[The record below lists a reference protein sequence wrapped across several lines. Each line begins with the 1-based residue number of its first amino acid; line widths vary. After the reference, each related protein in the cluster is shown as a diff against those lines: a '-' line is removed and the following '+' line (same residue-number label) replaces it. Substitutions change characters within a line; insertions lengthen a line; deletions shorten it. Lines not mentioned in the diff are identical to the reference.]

1 MALWLLARTL
11 TASKFMPSLSD
22 PIISINGLGKK
33 TSDRLNQLGIHSLE
47 HLVFHLP
54 RRYQD
59 KTSITPLSR
68 ANVNDEIL
76 IELTIDRI
84 EVVPSRQRQLLCYL
98 SDNQNHRILLRF
110 FHFTQYQKQALIR
123 GETIQCFGEIKI
135 GRQGLE
141 MHHPE
146 YRVISQNQKPLLEST
161 LSPIYPL
168 CSGISQNKMKQWV
181 NYSLEVLQIS
191 QLDDYFEKIT
201 QQSMPSLKSSL
212 MLLHHPEKNEDLSKI
227 ESFKHISQQRLII
240 EELATN
246 QLNLLKT
253 KKARKSKKTNAFKIQ
268 DSLSNKLLGSL
279 DFDLTNSQ
287 SRCIKEINEDLSS
300 SEPMLR
306 LLQGDVGSG
315 KTIVAVFALI
325 QAVENNFQAVIMAPT
340 EILAR
345 QHLQNFTDYLKP
357 LNIQIAYLSGSQN
370 PQERRE
376 HLDFI
381 ESGEAKVV
389 VGTHALFQESV
400 NFENLSLV
408 IIDEQHKFGVHQR
421 LSLSKKANKTPHQ
434 LVMTATPIPRSLTM
448 SAYAD
453 LDTSVIDEL
462 PPGRQAV
469 ETIALSNSRRDELI
483 EKIKKI
489 SDEGR
494 QIYWVCT
501 LIEESEVLR
510 AESAEK
516 TFNYLT
522 DNLKDL
528 TVVMIHGKRTKSEK
542 EMIMRDF
549 EKGKI
554 NLLVATTVIEVGVN
568 VPNASLMIV
577 ENSERLGLAQLH
589 QLRGRVGRG
598 SEKSICILM
607 YQSPLSDN
615 AKERLD
621 ILRQSND
628 GFMIAQ
634 KDLELRGP
642 GEILGTQQT
651 GIASMKIANIVRD
664 TYLLKE
670 AGYYSSK
677 MLEASEDSQNAMIS
691 RWIDDEKTHYFDA

>member
-1 MALWLLARTL
+1 
-11 TASKFMPSLSD
+11 MPSISD
-22 PIISINGLGKK
+22 PIISIKGLGKK
-33 TSDRLNQLGIHSLE
+33 TSDRLNQLGIHTLE

-54 RRYQD
+54 TRYQD
-59 KTSITPLSR
+59 KTSITPLSDAR
-68 ANVNDEIL
+68 INDEIL
-76 IELTIDRI
+76 IEATIDRI
-84 EVVPSRQRQLLCYL
+84 EVIPSRQRQLLCYL
-98 SDNQNHRILLRF
+98 SDQQNHRILLRF

-123 GETIQCFGEIKI
+123 GESMQCFGEIKI
-135 GRQGLE
+135 GRKGLE

-146 YRVISQNQKPLLEST
+146 YRITSQNQRPLLEPN

-168 CSGISQNKMKQWV
+168 CSGISQNKMKQWI
-181 NYSLEVLQIS
+181 NYSLEVLKIS
-191 QLDDYFEKIT
+191 QLDDFFEKIT
-201 QQSMPSLKSSL
+201 QHSMPSLKSSL

-227 ESFKHISQQRLII
+227 ETFKHISQQRLII
-240 EELATN
+240 EELATH
-246 QLNLLKT
+246 QLSLLKT
-253 KKARKSKKTNAFKIQ
+253 KKARKGKKTNAFILKNT
-268 DSLSNKLLGSL
+268 LSDKLLDSL
-279 DFDLTNSQ
+279 DFKLTNAQ
-287 SRCIKEINEDLSS
+287 SSCIKEINDDLAS

-325 QAVENNFQAVIMAPT
+325 QAVENNFQAAIMAPT

-345 QHLQNFTDYLKP
+345 QHLQNFTHYLES
-357 LNIQIAYLSGSQN
+357 LDIQIAYLSGSQN
-370 PQERRE
+370 TQERRE
-376 HLDFI
+376 QLSLI

-389 VGTHALFQESV
+389 IGTHALFQESV
-400 NFENLSLV
+400 SFKDLSLV

-421 LSLSKKANKTPHQ
+421 LSLTKKAQTTPHQ

-469 ETIALSNSRRDELI
+469 ETIALSNARREELI
-483 EKIKKI
+483 IKIRKI

-501 LIEESEVLR
+501 LIEESEALR

-516 TFNYLT
+516 TFTY
-522 DNLKDL
+522 LKDHLEEL
-528 TVVMIHGKRTKSEK
+528 TVVMIHGKLSKVEK
-542 EMIMRDF
+542 ESIMKDF
-549 EKGKI
+549 ENGLI

-577 ENSERLGLAQLH
+577 ENAERLGLAQLH

-615 AKERLD
+615 ARERLD

-651 GIASMKIANIVRD
+651 GIASMKIANIIRD
-664 TYLLKE
+664 AYLLKE

-677 MLEASEDSQNAMIS
+677 MLEASLESQNALIN
-691 RWIDDEKTHYFDA
+691 RWIDEEKTHYFDA

>member
-1 MALWLLARTL
+1 MSA
-11 TASKFMPSLSD
+11 LSD
-22 PIISINGLGKK
+22 PIISISGLGKK
-33 TSDRLNQLGIHSLE
+33 TSDRLNQLGIHTLE

-54 RRYQD
+54 SRYQD
-59 KTSITPLSR
+59 KTTITPLSKAR
-68 ANVNDEIL
+68 VNDEIL
-76 IELTIDRI
+76 IELNIDRI
-84 EVVPSRQRQLLCYL
+84 EVVPSRKRQLLCYL
-98 SDNQNHRILLRF
+98 SDNQNQRILLRF

-123 GETIQCFGEIKI
+123 GETIQCFGEVKM

-146 YRVISQNQKPLLEST
+146 YRIVSQNQTPLLEPT
-161 LSPIYPL
+161 LTPIYPL
-168 CSGISQNKMKQWV
+168 CSGVSQNKMKQWV
-181 NYSLEVLQIS
+181 NQSLEVLKTS
-191 QLDDYFEKIT
+191 LLDDYFEKIT
-201 QQSMPSLKSSL
+201 QNSMPSLKDSL
-212 MLLHHPEKNEDLSKI
+212 FLLHHPNKNENLTQI
-227 ESFKHISQQRLII
+227 ETFKHISQQRLII
-240 EELATN
+240 EELATH
-246 QLNLLKT
+246 QLSLLKT
-253 KKARKSKKTNAFKIQ
+253 KKARKSKTTNKFEIKNNLH
-268 DSLSNKLLGSL
+268 DSLLNSL
-279 DFDLTNSQ
+279 KFDLTDAQ
-287 SRCIKEINEDLSS
+287 SRCIKEIHEDLSNT
-300 SEPMLR
+300 EPMLR

-315 KTIVAVFALI
+315 KTIVAVFSLI
-325 QAVENNFQAVIMAPT
+325 QAVENDFQTAVMAPT

-345 QHLQNFTDYLKP
+345 QHLQNFTEYLNP

-370 PQERRE
+370 THERKE
-376 HLDFI
+376 QLELI
-381 ESGEAKVV
+381 ESGKAKVII
-389 VGTHALFQESV
+389 GTHALFQESV
-400 NFENLSLV
+400 YFDNLSLV

-421 LSLSKKANKTPHQ
+421 LSLSQKAKKTPHQ

-462 PPGRQAV
+462 PPGRQPV
-469 ETIALSNSRRDELI
+469 ETVALSNSRRDELI
-483 EKIKKI
+483 EKIRKI

-501 LIEESEVLR
+501 LIEESDALR

-516 TFNYLT
+516 TFNYLSS
-522 DNLKDL
+522 NLEDL
-528 TVVMIHGKRTKSEK
+528 KVVMIHGRLTKSEK
-542 EMIMRDF
+542 EVIMKDF
-549 EKGKI
+549 EYGTI

-615 AKERLD
+615 AKQRLEV
-621 ILRQSND
+621 LRQSND

-664 TYLLKE
+664 AYLLKE

-677 MLEASEDSQNAMIS
+677 MLEASEENQSALIN
-691 RWIDDEKTHYFDA
+691 RWIDEEKTHYFDA

>member
-1 MALWLLARTL
+1 M
-11 TASKFMPSLSD
+11 SELSD
-22 PIISINGLGKK
+22 PIISISGLGKK
-33 TSDRLNQLGIHSLE
+33 TSDRLNQLGIHTLE

-54 RRYQD
+54 KRYQD
-59 KTSITPLSR
+59 KTTITPLSEVS
-68 ANVNDEIL
+68 VNDEVL
-76 IELTIDRI
+76 IECSIDQI
-84 EVVPSRQRQLLCYL
+84 EVVPSRQKQLLCYL
-98 SDNQNHRILLRF
+98 SDDQNQRILLRF
-110 FHFTQYQKQALIR
+110 FHFSQYQKQALIR

-146 YRVISQNQKPLLEST
+146 YRNISKNQTPLLEST
-161 LSPIYPL
+161 LTPIYPL
-168 CSGISQNKMKQWV
+168 CSGISQNKMKKWV
-181 NYSLEVLQIS
+181 NQSLEVLKMS
-191 QLDDYFEKIT
+191 LLDDHFEKLT
-201 QQSMPSLKSSL
+201 YNSMPSLKESL
-212 MLLHHPEKNEDLSKI
+212 FLLHHPNKNENLNQI
-227 ESFKHISQQRLII
+227 EAFKHISQQRLII
-240 EELATN
+240 EELATH
-246 QLNLLKT
+246 QLSLLKT
-253 KKARKSKKTNAFKIQ
+253 KKARKSKITNKFQIKNTLQKT
-268 DSLSNKLLGSL
+268 LLHSL
-279 DFDLTNSQ
+279 DFDLTEAQ
-287 SRCIKEINEDLSS
+287 SRCVREIYEDLSNT
-300 SEPMLR
+300 EPMLR

-315 KTIVAVFALI
+315 KTIVAIFTLI
-325 QAVENNFQAVIMAPT
+325 QAVENSFQTAVMAPT

-345 QHLQNFTDYLKP
+345 QHLQNFTEYLDP

-370 PQERRE
+370 TQERRE
-376 HLDFI
+376 QLELI
-381 ESGEAKVV
+381 ESGNAKVII
-389 VGTHALFQESV
+389 GTHALFQESV
-400 NFENLSLV
+400 NFKNLALV
-408 IIDEQHKFGVHQR
+408 VIDEQHKFGVHQR
-421 LSLSKKANKTPHQ
+421 LSLSQKAKKIPHQ

-462 PPGRQAV
+462 PPGRQPV
-469 ETIALSNSRRDELI
+469 ETVALSNSRRDELI
-483 EKIKKI
+483 GKIRKI

-501 LIEESEVLR
+501 LIEESEALR

-516 TFNYLT
+516 TYNYLAS
-522 DNLKDL
+522 NLEDL
-528 TVVMIHGKRTKSEK
+528 KVVMIHGRLTKSEK
-542 EMIMRDF
+542 EAIMKDF
-549 EKGKI
+549 EHGKI

-615 AKERLD
+615 AIQRLEV
-621 ILRQSND
+621 LRQSND

-664 TYLLKE
+664 AYLLKE
-670 AGYYSSK
+670 ASYYSSK
-677 MLEASEDSQNAMIS
+677 MLEASEENQNALIN
-691 RWIDDEKTHYFDA
+691 RWIDEEKTHYFDA

>member
-1 MALWLLARTL
+1 
-11 TASKFMPSLSD
+11 MPSISD
-22 PIISINGLGKK
+22 PIISIKGLGKK
-33 TSDRLNQLGIHSLE
+33 TSDRLNQLGIHTLE

-54 RRYQD
+54 TRYQD
-59 KTSITPLSR
+59 KTSITPLSD
-68 ANVNDEIL
+68 AGIHDEIL
-76 IELTIDRI
+76 IEATIDRI
-84 EVVPSRQRQLLCYL
+84 EVIPSRQRQLLCYL

-110 FHFTQYQKQALIR
+110 FHFNQYQKQALIR
-123 GETIQCFGEIKI
+123 GETMQCFGEIKI
-135 GRQGLE
+135 GRKGLE

-146 YRVISQNQKPLLEST
+146 YRIITQNQSPLLEPT
-161 LSPIYPL
+161 LTPIYPL

-181 NYSLEVLQIS
+181 NYSLEVLKIS

-212 MLLHHPEKNEDLSKI
+212 MLLHHPEKDEDLSKI

-240 EELATN
+240 EELATHR
-246 QLNLLKT
+246 LSLLKT
-253 KKARKSKKTNAFKIQ
+253 KKARKGKKTNAFILNNT
-268 DSLSNKLLGSL
+268 LSDQLLNSI
-279 DFDLTNSQ
+279 DFNLTNAQ
-287 SRCIKEINEDLSS
+287 SRCIKEINDDLVS

-325 QAVENNFQAVIMAPT
+325 QAVENNFQAAIMAPT

-345 QHLQNFTDYLKP
+345 QHLQNFTQYLES

-370 PQERRE
+370 TQERRE
-376 HLDFI
+376 QLSLI
-381 ESGEAKVV
+381 ESGKAKVV
-389 VGTHALFQESV
+389 IGTHALFQDSV
-400 NFENLSLV
+400 NFKDLSLV

-421 LSLSKKANKTPHQ
+421 LSLTKKANNTPHQ

-453 LDTSVIDEL
+453 LDTSIIDEL
-462 PPGRQAV
+462 PPGRQPI
-469 ETIALSNSRRDELI
+469 ETIALSNLRRDELI
-483 EKIKKI
+483 SKIRKI
-489 SDEGR
+489 SNEGR

-501 LIEESEVLR
+501 LIEESEALR

-516 TFNYLT
+516 TFKYLK
-522 DNLKDL
+522 DHLKDL
-528 TVVMIHGKRTKSEK
+528 TVVMIHGRLTKVEK
-542 EMIMRDF
+542 ESIMKDF
-549 EKGKI
+549 ENGRI

-577 ENSERLGLAQLH
+577 ENAERLGLAQLH

-607 YQSPLSDN
+607 YQSPLSDY

-664 TYLLKE
+664 AYLLKE

-677 MLEASEDSQNAMIS
+677 MLEARLESQNALIN
-691 RWIDDEKTHYFDA
+691 RWIDEEKTHYFDA

>member
-1 MALWLLARTL
+1 
-11 TASKFMPSLSD
+11 MPSISD
-22 PIISINGLGKK
+22 PIISIKGLGKK
-33 TSDRLNQLGIHSLE
+33 TSDRLNQLGIHTLE

-54 RRYQD
+54 SRYQD
-59 KTSITPLSR
+59 KTSITSLSD
-68 ANVNDEIL
+68 ASLNDEIL
-76 IELTIDRI
+76 IEATIDRI
-84 EVVPSRQRQLLCYL
+84 EVIPSRQRQLLCYL

-123 GETIQCFGEIKI
+123 GETMQCFGEIKI
-135 GRQGLE
+135 GRKGLE

-146 YRVISQNQKPLLEST
+146 YRIITQNQSPLLEST
-161 LSPIYPL
+161 LTPIYPL

-181 NYSLEVLQIS
+181 HYSLEVLNIS
-191 QLDDYFEKIT
+191 QLDDNFEKIT

-212 MLLHHPEKNEDLSKI
+212 MLLHHPEKDEDLSTI

-240 EELATN
+240 EELATH
-246 QLNLLKT
+246 QLSLLKT
-253 KKARKSKKTNAFKIQ
+253 KKARKGKKTNAFILKNT
-268 DSLSNKLLGSL
+268 LSKKLLNSL
-279 DFDLTNSQ
+279 DFKLTNAQ
-287 SRCIKEINEDLSS
+287 SLCIQEINDDLAS

-315 KTIVAVFALI
+315 KTIVAVFALL
-325 QAVENNFQAVIMAPT
+325 QAVENNFQAANMAPT

-345 QHLQNFTDYLKP
+345 QHLQNFTQYLES

-370 PQERRE
+370 TQERKE
-376 HLDFI
+376 QLSLV
-381 ESGEAKVV
+381 ESGQAKVV
-389 VGTHALFQESV
+389 IGTHALFQESV
-400 NFENLSLV
+400 NFKNLSLV

-421 LSLSKKANKTPHQ
+421 LSLTKKANSNPHQ

-453 LDTSVIDEL
+453 LDTSIIDEL
-462 PPGRQAV
+462 PPGRQKV
-469 ETIALSNSRRDELI
+469 ETIALNNARRDELI
-483 EKIKKI
+483 TKIRKI

-501 LIEESEVLR
+501 LIEESEALR

-516 TFNYLT
+516 TFNYLN
-522 DNLKDL
+522 DHLADL
-528 TVVMIHGKRTKSEK
+528 TIVMIHGRLTKPEK
-542 EMIMRDF
+542 EGIMKDS
-549 EKGKI
+549 ENGQI

-577 ENSERLGLAQLH
+577 ENAERLGLAQLH

-607 YQSPLSDN
+607 YQSPLSSN
-615 AKERLD
+615 ARERLD

-664 TYLLKE
+664 AYLIKE

-677 MLEASEDSQNAMIS
+677 MLEANLDSQNALIN
-691 RWIDDEKTHYFDA
+691 RWIDEEKTDYFDA

>member
-1 MALWLLARTL
+1 
-11 TASKFMPSLSD
+11 MPSISD
-22 PIISINGLGKK
+22 PIISIKGLGKK
-33 TSDRLNQLGIHSLE
+33 TSDRLNQLGIHTLE

-54 RRYQD
+54 SRYQD
-59 KTSITPLSR
+59 KTSITPLSDAR
-68 ANVNDEIL
+68 INDEIL
-76 IELTIDRI
+76 IEATIDRI
-84 EVVPSRQRQLLCYL
+84 EVIPLRQRQLLCYL
-98 SDNQNHRILLRF
+98 SDQQNHRILLRF

-123 GETIQCFGEIKI
+123 GESMQCFGEIKI
-135 GRQGLE
+135 GRKGLE

-146 YRVISQNQKPLLEST
+146 YRITSQNQRPLLEQN

-168 CSGISQNKMKQWV
+168 CSGISQNKMKQWI
-181 NYSLEVLQIS
+181 NYSLEVLKIS

-201 QQSMPSLKSSL
+201 QHSMPSLKSSL

-227 ESFKHISQQRLII
+227 ETFKHISQQRLII
-240 EELATN
+240 EELATH
-246 QLNLLKT
+246 QLSLLKT
-253 KKARKSKKTNAFKIQ
+253 KKARKGKKTNAFKLKNT
-268 DSLSNKLLGSL
+268 LSDKLLDSL
-279 DFDLTNSQ
+279 DFKLTNAQ
-287 SRCIKEINEDLSS
+287 SSCIKEINDDLAS

-325 QAVENNFQAVIMAPT
+325 QAVENNFQAAIMAPT

-345 QHLQNFTDYLKP
+345 QHLQNFTHYLES
-357 LNIQIAYLSGSQN
+357 LDIQIAYLSGSQN
-370 PQERRE
+370 TQERKE
-376 HLDFI
+376 QLSLI

-389 VGTHALFQESV
+389 IGTHALFQESV
-400 NFENLSLV
+400 SFKDLSLV

-421 LSLSKKANKTPHQ
+421 LSLTKKAQTTPHQ

-469 ETIALSNSRRDELI
+469 ETIALSNARREELI
-483 EKIKKI
+483 TKIRKI

-501 LIEESEVLR
+501 LIEESEALR

-516 TFNYLT
+516 TFTY
-522 DNLKDL
+522 LKDHLEEL
-528 TVVMIHGKRTKSEK
+528 TVVMIHGKLSKVEK
-542 EMIMRDF
+542 EGIMKDF
-549 EKGKI
+549 ENGVI

-577 ENSERLGLAQLH
+577 ENAERLGLAQLH

-615 AKERLD
+615 ARERLD

-651 GIASMKIANIVRD
+651 GIASMKIANIIRD
-664 TYLLKE
+664 AYLLKE

-677 MLEASEDSQNAMIS
+677 MLEASLESQNALIN
-691 RWIDDEKTHYFDA
+691 RWIDEEKTHYFDA

>member
-1 MALWLLARTL
+1 
-11 TASKFMPSLSD
+11 MPSISD
-22 PIISINGLGKK
+22 PIISIKGLGKK
-33 TSDRLNQLGIHSLE
+33 TSDRLNQLGIHTLE

-54 RRYQD
+54 TRYQD
-59 KTSITPLSR
+59 KTSITPLSD
-68 ANVNDEIL
+68 AGIHDEIL
-76 IELTIDRI
+76 IEATIDRI
-84 EVVPSRQRQLLCYL
+84 EVIPSRQRQLLCYL

-110 FHFTQYQKQALIR
+110 FHFNQYQKQALIR
-123 GETIQCFGEIKI
+123 GETMQCFGEIKI
-135 GRQGLE
+135 GRKGLE

-146 YRVISQNQKPLLEST
+146 YRIITQNQSPLLEPT
-161 LSPIYPL
+161 LTPIYPL

-181 NYSLEVLQIS
+181 NYSLEVLKIS

-212 MLLHHPEKNEDLSKI
+212 MLLHHPEKDEDLSKI

-240 EELATN
+240 EELATH
-246 QLNLLKT
+246 QLSLLKT
-253 KKARKSKKTNAFKIQ
+253 KKARKGKKTNAFILNNT
-268 DSLSNKLLGSL
+268 LSDQLLNSI
-279 DFDLTNSQ
+279 DFNLTNAQ
-287 SRCIKEINEDLSS
+287 SRCIKEINDDLAS

-325 QAVENNFQAVIMAPT
+325 QAGENNFQAAIMAPT

-345 QHLQNFTDYLKP
+345 EHLQNFTQYLES

-370 PQERRE
+370 TQERRE
-376 HLDFI
+376 QISLI
-381 ESGEAKVV
+381 ESGKVKVV
-389 VGTHALFQESV
+389 IGTHALFQDSV
-400 NFENLSLV
+400 NFKDLSLV

-421 LSLSKKANKTPHQ
+421 LSLTKKANNTPHQ

-453 LDTSVIDEL
+453 LDTSIIDEL

-469 ETIALSNSRRDELI
+469 ETIALSNLRRDELI
-483 EKIKKI
+483 SKIRKI
-489 SDEGR
+489 SNEGR

-501 LIEESEVLR
+501 LIEESEALR
-510 AESAEK
+510 AESAEQ
-516 TFNYLT
+516 TFTYLK
-522 DNLKDL
+522 DHLKDL
-528 TVVMIHGKRTKSEK
+528 TVVMIHGRLTKAEK
-542 EMIMRDF
+542 ESIMKDF
-549 EKGKI
+549 ENGRI

-577 ENSERLGLAQLH
+577 ENAERLGLAQLH

-607 YQSPLSDN
+607 YQSPLSDY

-651 GIASMKIANIVRD
+651 GLASMKIANIVRD
-664 TYLLKE
+664 AYLLKE
-670 AGYYSSK
+670 VGYYSSK
-677 MLEASEDSQNAMIS
+677 MLEARLESQNALIN
-691 RWIDDEKTHYFDA
+691 RWIDEEKTHYFDA

>member
-1 MALWLLARTL
+1 
-11 TASKFMPSLSD
+11 MPSISD
-22 PIISINGLGKK
+22 PIISIKGLGKK
-33 TSDRLNQLGIHSLE
+33 TSDRLNQLGIHTLE

-54 RRYQD
+54 SRYQD
-59 KTSITPLSR
+59 KTSITPLSDAR
-68 ANVNDEIL
+68 INDEIL
-76 IELTIDRI
+76 IEATIDRI
-84 EVVPSRQRQLLCYL
+84 EVIPSRQRQLLCYL
-98 SDNQNHRILLRF
+98 SDQQNHRILLRF

-123 GETIQCFGEIKI
+123 GESMQCFGEIKI
-135 GRQGLE
+135 GRKGLE

-146 YRVISQNQKPLLEST
+146 YRITSQNQRPLLEQN

-168 CSGISQNKMKQWV
+168 CSGISQNKMKQWI
-181 NYSLEVLQIS
+181 NYSLEVLKIS

-201 QQSMPSLKSSL
+201 QHSMPSLKSSL

-227 ESFKHISQQRLII
+227 ETFKHISQQRLII
-240 EELATN
+240 EELATH
-246 QLNLLKT
+246 QLSLLKT
-253 KKARKSKKTNAFKIQ
+253 KKARKGKKTNAFILKNT
-268 DSLSNKLLGSL
+268 LSDKLLDSL
-279 DFDLTNSQ
+279 DFKLTNAQ
-287 SRCIKEINEDLSS
+287 SSCIKEINDDLAS

-325 QAVENNFQAVIMAPT
+325 QAVENNFQAAIMAPT

-345 QHLQNFTDYLKP
+345 QHLQNFTHYLES
-357 LNIQIAYLSGSQN
+357 LDIQIAYLSGSQN
-370 PQERRE
+370 TQERRE
-376 HLDFI
+376 QLSLI

-389 VGTHALFQESV
+389 IGTHALFQESV
-400 NFENLSLV
+400 SFKDLSLV

-421 LSLSKKANKTPHQ
+421 LSLTKKAQTTPHQ

-469 ETIALSNSRRDELI
+469 ETIALSNARREELI
-483 EKIKKI
+483 TKIRKI

-501 LIEESEVLR
+501 LIEESEALR

-516 TFNYLT
+516 TFTY
-522 DNLKDL
+522 LKDHLEEL
-528 TVVMIHGKRTKSEK
+528 TVVMIHGKLSKVEK
-542 EMIMRDF
+542 ESIMKDF
-549 EKGKI
+549 ENGLI

-577 ENSERLGLAQLH
+577 ENAERLGLAQLH

-615 AKERLD
+615 ARERLD
-621 ILRQSND
+621 ILRHSND

-651 GIASMKIANIVRD
+651 GIASMKIANIIRD
-664 TYLLKE
+664 AYLLKE

-677 MLEASEDSQNAMIS
+677 MLEASLESQNALIN
-691 RWIDDEKTHYFDA
+691 RWIDEEKTHYFDA

>member
-1 MALWLLARTL
+1 
-11 TASKFMPSLSD
+11 MPSISD
-22 PIISINGLGKK
+22 PIISIKGLGKK
-33 TSDRLNQLGIHSLE
+33 TSDRLNQLGIHTLE

-54 RRYQD
+54 TRYQD
-59 KTSITPLSR
+59 KTSITPLSD
-68 ANVNDEIL
+68 AGIHDEIL
-76 IELTIDRI
+76 IEATIDRI
-84 EVVPSRQRQLLCYL
+84 EVIPSRQRQLLCYL

-110 FHFTQYQKQALIR
+110 FHFNQYQKQALIR
-123 GETIQCFGEIKI
+123 GETMQCFGEIKI
-135 GRQGLE
+135 GRKGLE

-146 YRVISQNQKPLLEST
+146 YRIITQNQSPLLEPT
-161 LSPIYPL
+161 LTPIYPL

-181 NYSLEVLQIS
+181 NYSLEVLKIS

-212 MLLHHPEKNEDLSKI
+212 MLLHHPEKDEDLSKI

-240 EELATN
+240 EELATHR
-246 QLNLLKT
+246 LSLLKT
-253 KKARKSKKTNAFKIQ
+253 KKARKGKKTNAFILNNT
-268 DSLSNKLLGSL
+268 LSDKLLNSI
-279 DFDLTNSQ
+279 DFNLTNAQ
-287 SRCIKEINEDLSS
+287 SRCIKEINDDLAS

-325 QAVENNFQAVIMAPT
+325 QAVENNFQAAIMAPT

-345 QHLQNFTDYLKP
+345 QHLQNFTQYLES

-370 PQERRE
+370 TQERRE
-376 HLDFI
+376 QISLI
-381 ESGEAKVV
+381 ESGKAKVV
-389 VGTHALFQESV
+389 IGTHALFQDSV
-400 NFENLSLV
+400 NFKDLSLV

-421 LSLSKKANKTPHQ
+421 LSLTKKANNTPHQ

-453 LDTSVIDEL
+453 LDTSIIDEL

-469 ETIALSNSRRDELI
+469 ETIALSNLRRDELI
-483 EKIKKI
+483 SKIRKI
-489 SDEGR
+489 SNEGR

-501 LIEESEVLR
+501 LIEESEALR

-516 TFNYLT
+516 TFKYLK
-522 DNLKDL
+522 DHLKDL
-528 TVVMIHGKRTKSEK
+528 TVVMIHGRLTKAEK
-542 EMIMRDF
+542 ESIMKNF
-549 EKGKI
+549 ENGRI

-577 ENSERLGLAQLH
+577 ENAERLGLAQLH

-607 YQSPLSDN
+607 YQSPLSDY

-664 TYLLKE
+664 AYLLKE
-670 AGYYSSK
+670 VGYYSAK
-677 MLEASEDSQNAMIS
+677 MLEARLESQNALIN
-691 RWIDDEKTHYFDA
+691 RWIDEEKTHYFDA

>member
-1 MALWLLARTL
+1 
-11 TASKFMPSLSD
+11 MPSISD
-22 PIISINGLGKK
+22 PIISIKGLGKK
-33 TSDRLNQLGIHSLE
+33 TSDRLNQLGIHTLE

-54 RRYQD
+54 SRYQD
-59 KTSITPLSR
+59 KTSITPLSDAR
-68 ANVNDEIL
+68 INDEIL
-76 IELTIDRI
+76 IEATIDRI
-84 EVVPSRQRQLLCYL
+84 EVIPSRQRQLHCYL
-98 SDNQNHRILLRF
+98 SDQQNHRILLRF

-123 GETIQCFGEIKI
+123 GESMQCFGEIKI
-135 GRQGLE
+135 GRKGLE

-146 YRVISQNQKPLLEST
+146 YRITSQNQRPLLEQN

-168 CSGISQNKMKQWV
+168 CSGISQNKMKQWI
-181 NYSLEVLQIS
+181 NYSLEVLKIS

-201 QQSMPSLKSSL
+201 QHSMPSLKSSL

-227 ESFKHISQQRLII
+227 ETFKHISQQRLII
-240 EELATN
+240 EELATH
-246 QLNLLKT
+246 QLSLLKT
-253 KKARKSKKTNAFKIQ
+253 KKARKGKKTNAFKLKNT
-268 DSLSNKLLGSL
+268 LSDKLLDSL
-279 DFDLTNSQ
+279 DFKLTNAQ
-287 SRCIKEINEDLSS
+287 SNCIKEINDDLAS

-325 QAVENNFQAVIMAPT
+325 QAVENNFQAAIMAPT

-345 QHLQNFTDYLKP
+345 QHLQNFTHYLES
-357 LNIQIAYLSGSQN
+357 LDIQIAYLSGSQN
-370 PQERRE
+370 TQERRE
-376 HLDFI
+376 QLNLI

-389 VGTHALFQESV
+389 IGTHALFQESV
-400 NFENLSLV
+400 SFKDLSLV

-421 LSLSKKANKTPHQ
+421 LSLTKKAQTTPHQ

-469 ETIALSNSRRDELI
+469 ETIALSNARREELI
-483 EKIKKI
+483 TRIRKI

-501 LIEESEVLR
+501 LIEESEALR

-516 TFNYLT
+516 TFTY
-522 DNLKDL
+522 LKDHLEEL
-528 TVVMIHGKRTKSEK
+528 TVVMIHGKLSKVEK
-542 EMIMRDF
+542 ESIMKDF
-549 EKGKI
+549 ENGLI

-577 ENSERLGLAQLH
+577 ENAERLGLAQLH

-615 AKERLD
+615 ARERLD
-621 ILRQSND
+621 ILRHSND

-651 GIASMKIANIVRD
+651 GIASMKIANIIRD
-664 TYLLKE
+664 AYLLKE

-677 MLEASEDSQNAMIS
+677 MLEASLESQNALIN
-691 RWIDDEKTHYFDA
+691 RWIDEEKTHYFDA

>member
-1 MALWLLARTL
+1 
-11 TASKFMPSLSD
+11 MPSISD
-22 PIISINGLGKK
+22 PIISIKGLGKK
-33 TSDRLNQLGIHSLE
+33 TSDRLNQLGIHTLE

-54 RRYQD
+54 TRYQD
-59 KTSITPLSR
+59 KTSITPLSD
-68 ANVNDEIL
+68 AGIHDEIL
-76 IELTIDRI
+76 IEATIDRI
-84 EVVPSRQRQLLCYL
+84 EVIPSRQRQLLCYL

-110 FHFTQYQKQALIR
+110 FHFNQYQKQALIR
-123 GETIQCFGEIKI
+123 GETMQCFGEIKI
-135 GRQGLE
+135 GRKGLE

-146 YRVISQNQKPLLEST
+146 YRIITQNQSPLLEPT
-161 LSPIYPL
+161 LTPIYPL

-181 NYSLEVLQIS
+181 NYSLEVLKIS

-212 MLLHHPEKNEDLSKI
+212 MLLHHPEKDEDLSKI

-240 EELATN
+240 EELATHR
-246 QLNLLKT
+246 LSLLKT
-253 KKARKSKKTNAFKIQ
+253 KKARKGKKTNAFILNNT
-268 DSLSNKLLGSL
+268 LSDKLLNSI
-279 DFDLTNSQ
+279 DFNLTNAQ
-287 SRCIKEINEDLSS
+287 SRCIKEINDDLAS

-325 QAVENNFQAVIMAPT
+325 QAVENNFQAAIMAPT

-345 QHLQNFTDYLKP
+345 QHLQNFTQYLES

-370 PQERRE
+370 TQERRE
-376 HLDFI
+376 QISLI
-381 ESGEAKVV
+381 ESGKAKVV
-389 VGTHALFQESV
+389 IGTHALFQDSV
-400 NFENLSLV
+400 NFKDLSLV

-421 LSLSKKANKTPHQ
+421 LSLTKKANNTPHQ

-453 LDTSVIDEL
+453 LDTSIIDEL
-462 PPGRQAV
+462 PPGRQAI
-469 ETIALSNSRRDELI
+469 ETIALSNLRRDELI
-483 EKIKKI
+483 SKIRKI
-489 SDEGR
+489 SNEGR

-501 LIEESEVLR
+501 LIEESEALR

-516 TFNYLT
+516 TFKYLK
-522 DNLKDL
+522 DHLKDL
-528 TVVMIHGKRTKSEK
+528 TVVMIHGRLTKVEK
-542 EMIMRDF
+542 ESIMKDF
-549 EKGKI
+549 ENGRI

-577 ENSERLGLAQLH
+577 ENAERLGLAQLH

-607 YQSPLSDN
+607 YQSPLSDY

-664 TYLLKE
+664 AYLLKE
-670 AGYYSSK
+670 AGYYSSR
-677 MLEASEDSQNAMIS
+677 MLEARLESQNALIN
-691 RWIDDEKTHYFDA
+691 RWIDEEKTHYFDA

>member
-1 MALWLLARTL
+1 M
-11 TASKFMPSLSD
+11 SELSD
-22 PIISINGLGKK
+22 PIISISGLGKK
-33 TSDRLNQLGIHSLE
+33 TSDRLNQLGIHTLE
-47 HLVFHLP
+47 HLIFHLP
-54 RRYQD
+54 KRYQD
-59 KTSITPLSR
+59 KTTITPLSEVS
-68 ANVNDEIL
+68 VNDEVL
-76 IELTIDRI
+76 IECSIDQI

-98 SDNQNHRILLRF
+98 SDDQNQRILLRF
-110 FHFTQYQKQALIR
+110 FHFSQYQKQALIR

-146 YRVISQNQKPLLEST
+146 YRNISKNQTPLLEST
-161 LSPIYPL
+161 LTPIYPL
-168 CSGISQNKMKQWV
+168 CSGISQNKMKKWV
-181 NYSLEVLQIS
+181 NQSLEVLKMS
-191 QLDDYFEKIT
+191 LLDDHFEKLT
-201 QQSMPSLKSSL
+201 YNSMPSLKESL
-212 MLLHHPEKNEDLSKI
+212 FLLHHPNKNENLNQI
-227 ESFKHISQQRLII
+227 EAFKHISQQRLII
-240 EELATN
+240 EELATH
-246 QLNLLKT
+246 QLSLLKT
-253 KKARKSKKTNAFKIQ
+253 KKARKSKITNKFQIKNTLQKT
-268 DSLSNKLLGSL
+268 LLHSL
-279 DFDLTNSQ
+279 DFTLTEAQ
-287 SRCIKEINEDLSS
+287 SRCIREIYEDLSNT
-300 SEPMLR
+300 EPMLR

-315 KTIVAVFALI
+315 KTIVAIFTLI
-325 QAVENNFQAVIMAPT
+325 QAVENSFQTAVMAPT

-345 QHLQNFTDYLKP
+345 QHLQNFTDYLDP

-370 PQERRE
+370 TQERRE
-376 HLDFI
+376 QLELI
-381 ESGEAKVV
+381 ESGNAKVII
-389 VGTHALFQESV
+389 GTHALFQESV
-400 NFENLSLV
+400 NFKNLALV

-421 LSLSKKANKTPHQ
+421 LSLSQKAKKIPHQ

-462 PPGRQAV
+462 PPGRQPV
-469 ETIALSNSRRDELI
+469 ETVALSNSRRDELI
-483 EKIKKI
+483 GKIRKI

-501 LIEESEVLR
+501 LIEESEALR

-516 TFNYLT
+516 TYNYLAS
-522 DNLKDL
+522 NLEDL
-528 TVVMIHGKRTKSEK
+528 KVVMIHGRLTKSEK
-542 EMIMRDF
+542 EAIMKDF
-549 EKGKI
+549 EHGKI

-615 AKERLD
+615 AIQRLEV
-621 ILRQSND
+621 LRQSND

-664 TYLLKE
+664 AYLLKE
-670 AGYYSSK
+670 ASYYSSK
-677 MLEASEDSQNAMIS
+677 MLEASEENQNALIN
-691 RWIDDEKTHYFDA
+691 RWIDEEKTHYFDA

>member
-1 MALWLLARTL
+1 M
-11 TASKFMPSLSD
+11 SELSD
-22 PIISINGLGKK
+22 PIISISGLGKK
-33 TSDRLNQLGIHSLE
+33 TSDRLNQLGIHTLE
-47 HLVFHLP
+47 HLIFHLP
-54 RRYQD
+54 KRYQD
-59 KTSITPLSR
+59 KTTITPLSEVS
-68 ANVNDEIL
+68 VNDEVL
-76 IELTIDRI
+76 IECSIDQI

-98 SDNQNHRILLRF
+98 SDDQNQRILLRF
-110 FHFTQYQKQALIR
+110 FHFSQYQKQALIR

-146 YRVISQNQKPLLEST
+146 YRNISKNQTPLLEST
-161 LSPIYPL
+161 LTPIYPL

-181 NYSLEVLQIS
+181 NQSLEVLKMS
-191 QLDDYFEKIT
+191 LLDDHFEKLT
-201 QQSMPSLKSSL
+201 YNSMPSLKESL
-212 MLLHHPEKNEDLSKI
+212 FLLHHPNKNENLNQI
-227 ESFKHISQQRLII
+227 EAFKHISQQRLII
-240 EELATN
+240 EELATH
-246 QLNLLKT
+246 QLSLLKT
-253 KKARKSKKTNAFKIQ
+253 KKARKSKITNKFQIKNTLQKT
-268 DSLSNKLLGSL
+268 LLHSL
-279 DFDLTNSQ
+279 DFDLTEAQ
-287 SRCIKEINEDLSS
+287 SRCVREIYEDLSNT
-300 SEPMLR
+300 EPMLR

-315 KTIVAVFALI
+315 KTIVAIFTLI
-325 QAVENNFQAVIMAPT
+325 QAVENSFQTAVMAPT

-345 QHLQNFTDYLKP
+345 QHLQNFTEYLNP

-370 PQERRE
+370 TQERRE
-376 HLDFI
+376 QLELI
-381 ESGEAKVV
+381 ESGNAKVII
-389 VGTHALFQESV
+389 GTHALFQESV
-400 NFENLSLV
+400 NFKNLALV
-408 IIDEQHKFGVHQR
+408 VIDEQHKFGVHQR
-421 LSLSKKANKTPHQ
+421 LSLSQKAKQTPHQ

-462 PPGRQAV
+462 PPGRQPV
-469 ETIALSNSRRDELI
+469 ETVALSNSRRDELI
-483 EKIKKI
+483 GKIRKI

-501 LIEESEVLR
+501 LIEESEALR

-516 TFNYLT
+516 TYNYLAS
-522 DNLKDL
+522 NLEDL
-528 TVVMIHGKRTKSEK
+528 KVVMIHGRLTKSEK
-542 EMIMRDF
+542 EAIMKDF
-549 EKGKI
+549 EHGKI

-615 AKERLD
+615 AIQRLEV
-621 ILRQSND
+621 LRQSND

-664 TYLLKE
+664 AYLLKE
-670 AGYYSSK
+670 ASYYSSK
-677 MLEASEDSQNAMIS
+677 MLEASEENQNALIN
-691 RWIDDEKTHYFDA
+691 RWIDEEKTHYFDA

>member
-1 MALWLLARTL
+1 
-11 TASKFMPSLSD
+11 MPSISD
-22 PIISINGLGKK
+22 PIISIKGLGKK
-33 TSDRLNQLGIHSLE
+33 TSDRLNQLGIHTLE

-54 RRYQD
+54 SRYQD
-59 KTSITPLSR
+59 KTSITPLSDAR
-68 ANVNDEIL
+68 INDEIL
-76 IELTIDRI
+76 IEATIDRI
-84 EVVPSRQRQLLCYL
+84 EVIPSRQRQLLCYL
-98 SDNQNHRILLRF
+98 SDQQNHRILLRF

-123 GETIQCFGEIKI
+123 GESMQCFGEIKI
-135 GRQGLE
+135 GRKGLE

-146 YRVISQNQKPLLEST
+146 YRITSQNQRPLLEQN

-168 CSGISQNKMKQWV
+168 CSGISQNKMKQWI
-181 NYSLEVLQIS
+181 NYSLEVLKIS

-201 QQSMPSLKSSL
+201 QHSMPSLKSSL

-227 ESFKHISQQRLII
+227 ETFKHISQQRLII
-240 EELATN
+240 EELATH
-246 QLNLLKT
+246 QLSLLKT
-253 KKARKSKKTNAFKIQ
+253 KKARKGKKTNAFRLKNT
-268 DSLSNKLLGSL
+268 LSDKLLDSL
-279 DFDLTNSQ
+279 DFKLTNAQ
-287 SRCIKEINEDLSS
+287 SSCIKEINDDLAS

-315 KTIVAVFALI
+315 KTIVAVFALT
-325 QAVENNFQAVIMAPT
+325 QAVENNFQAAIMAPT

-345 QHLQNFTDYLKP
+345 QHLQNFTHYLES
-357 LNIQIAYLSGSQN
+357 LDIQIAYLSGSQN
-370 PQERRE
+370 TQERRE
-376 HLDFI
+376 QLSLI
-381 ESGEAKVV
+381 MSGEAKVV
-389 VGTHALFQESV
+389 IGTHALFQESV
-400 NFENLSLV
+400 SFKDLSLV

-421 LSLSKKANKTPHQ
+421 LSLTKKAQTTPHQ

-469 ETIALSNSRRDELI
+469 ETIALSNARREELI
-483 EKIKKI
+483 TKIRKI

-501 LIEESEVLR
+501 LIEESEALR

-516 TFNYLT
+516 TFTYLK
-522 DNLKDL
+522 DHLEDL
-528 TVVMIHGKRTKSEK
+528 TVVMIHGKLSKVEK
-542 EMIMRDF
+542 ESIMKDF
-549 EKGKI
+549 ENGVI

-577 ENSERLGLAQLH
+577 ENAERLGLAQLH

-607 YQSPLSDN
+607 YQSPLSVN

-651 GIASMKIANIVRD
+651 GIASMKIANIIRD
-664 TYLLKE
+664 AYLLKE

-677 MLEASEDSQNAMIS
+677 MLEASLESQNALIN
-691 RWIDDEKTHYFDA
+691 RWIDEEKTHYFDA

>member
-1 MALWLLARTL
+1 
-11 TASKFMPSLSD
+11 MPSISD
-22 PIISINGLGKK
+22 PIISIKGLGKK
-33 TSDRLNQLGIHSLE
+33 TSDRLNQLGIHTLE

-54 RRYQD
+54 SRYQD
-59 KTSITPLSR
+59 KTSITPLSDAR
-68 ANVNDEIL
+68 INDEIL
-76 IELTIDRI
+76 IEATIDRI
-84 EVVPSRQRQLLCYL
+84 EVIPSRQRQLLCYL
-98 SDNQNHRILLRF
+98 SDQQNHRILLRF

-123 GETIQCFGEIKI
+123 GESMQCFGEIKI
-135 GRQGLE
+135 GRKGLE

-146 YRVISQNQKPLLEST
+146 YRITSQNQRPLLEPN

-168 CSGISQNKMKQWV
+168 CSGISQNKMKQWI
-181 NYSLEVLQIS
+181 NYSLEVLKIS

-201 QQSMPSLKSSL
+201 QHSMPSLKSSL

-227 ESFKHISQQRLII
+227 ETFKHISQQRLII
-240 EELATN
+240 EELATH
-246 QLNLLKT
+246 QLSLLKT
-253 KKARKSKKTNAFKIQ
+253 KKARKGKKTNAFKLKNT
-268 DSLSNKLLGSL
+268 LSDKLLDSL
-279 DFDLTNSQ
+279 DFKLTNAQ
-287 SRCIKEINEDLSS
+287 SNCIKEINDDLAS

-325 QAVENNFQAVIMAPT
+325 QAVENNFQAAIMAPT

-345 QHLQNFTDYLKP
+345 QHLQNFTHYLES
-357 LNIQIAYLSGSQN
+357 LDIQIAYLSGSQN
-370 PQERRE
+370 TQERRE
-376 HLDFI
+376 QLSLI

-389 VGTHALFQESV
+389 IGTHALFQESV
-400 NFENLSLV
+400 SFKDLSLV

-421 LSLSKKANKTPHQ
+421 LSLTKKAQTTPHQ

-469 ETIALSNSRRDELI
+469 ETIALSNARREELI
-483 EKIKKI
+483 TKIRKI

-501 LIEESEVLR
+501 LIEESEALR

-516 TFNYLT
+516 TFTY
-522 DNLKDL
+522 LKDHLEEL
-528 TVVMIHGKRTKSEK
+528 TVVMIHGKLSKVEK
-542 EMIMRDF
+542 ESIMKDF
-549 EKGKI
+549 ENGLI

-577 ENSERLGLAQLH
+577 ENAERLGLAQLH

-615 AKERLD
+615 ARERLD
-621 ILRQSND
+621 ILRHSND

-651 GIASMKIANIVRD
+651 GIASMKIANIIRD
-664 TYLLKE
+664 AYLLKE

-677 MLEASEDSQNAMIS
+677 MLEASLESQNALIN
-691 RWIDDEKTHYFDA
+691 RWIDEEKTHYFDA